1 MRISIIACAAAF
13 AGGLSIGVP
22 AGPASA
28 QEIAC
33 GGTYTVARGD
43 TLQNITR
50 RVYGPELSYNFIYRN
65 NRDVVGPNPSLIEVG
80 MVLQLP
86 CREGQ
91 TPAAAA
97 PATEATEIE
106 TAPPET
112 AAAGEATSEEA
123 AEAAAPAASA
133 PAGTTP
139 IESAAVETDAAT
151 ETAPASAAATG
162 VAGLSARGDDIIK
175 VVTATD
181 YAPFHG
187 EDLEN
192 GGMITEIADVALS
205 RSLEKSRYRI
215 DFINDWGAHIDPL
228 ILEGAYDLGISWFRP
243 NCDLADKLSADAQ
256 FRCEK
261 LAWSDPLF
269 EQIIGYY
276 VRSND
281 PKKPETHADLLGR
294 SVCRPAGYS
303 RFMMEEFD
311 LVEPNITVVT
321 PLGPTEC
328 FQMLAE
334 GATDAVVIATT
345 VADDTIAAQGLGAI
359 VEEIPQ
365 LAYVASLHAVTSI
378 DNPKKDVELGII
390 NKGVQEIRESGKWF
404 EIVQRHLV
412 EHARKT
418 AAAASN

>member
-1 MRISIIACAAAF
+1 MRISMLTAAAAI
-13 AGGLSIGVP
+13 AGGLVVGAP
-22 AGPASA
+22 AGPAAA
-28 QEIAC
+28 QEISC
-33 GGTYTVARGD
+33 GGTYTVVRGD

-50 RVYGPELSYNFIYRN
+50 RAYGPDLSYGFLYKA
-65 NRDVVGPNPSLIEVG
+65 NRGVVGPNPSAIEIG
-80 MVLQLP
+80 MVLQVP

-91 TPAAAA
+91 TPVAAVPPEPAPAAETAEAPATASSEAEA
-97 PATEATEIE
+97 PATE
-106 TAPPET
+106 
-112 AAAGEATSEEA
+112 
-123 AEAAAPAASA
+123 PAAS
-133 PAGTTP
+133 
-139 IESAAVETDAAT
+139 ESAAT
-151 ETAPASAAATG
+151 ETAEATPAAEPAVAAPAPG
-162 VAGLSARGDDIIK
+162 GLTARGDEMIK
-175 VVTATD
+175 IVTATD

-192 GGMITEIADVALS
+192 GGMINEITDAALAM
-205 RSLEKSRYRI
+205 SLDKSKYRI

-243 NCDLADKLSADAQ
+243 NCDVVEKLSADAQ

-276 VRSND
+276 VRTND
-281 PKKPETHADLLGR
+281 PKKPETHADLFGR
-294 SVCRPAGYS
+294 TVCRPAGYS

-311 LVEPNITVVT
+311 LVEPNVNVAT
-321 PLGPTEC
+321 PDGPADC

-334 GATDAVVIATT
+334 GTADAVVIATT
-345 VADDTIAAQGLGAI
+345 VADDTIAAQGLGSI

-378 DNPKKDVELGII
+378 DNPKKAEELAIL
-390 NKGVQEIRESGKWF
+390 NKGVADLRESGRWF

-418 AAAASN
+418 SATN